1 MDIYNPSEV
10 KKTAVRRLRDAGSA
24 KKVALVYAGLTLG
37 LSALVVLLSLILD
50 LLIDQSGGL
59 DGMGR
64 RTVLISLQNILPI
77 IAIPVSLCLELGYQ
91 AAMLRVARGQCVTPQ
106 SLRLGFD
113 RLWVLLRCV
122 LLEAA
127 ILFGA
132 CLGGLY
138 LGSLLFMMSPFSD
151 RAVELLQP
159 LMENATVMNPQ
170 VVLDSGVYDQLMGA
184 MAPAFG
190 LCLILMAVMA
200 VPLAFR
206 YRMAQ
211 YVIIDKPG
219 IPAMMA
225 LRESRKMMKGNAG
238 RLLKLD
244 ISLWW
249 YYGLDVLARLL
260 CYGDTILAL
269 AGVSLPWSDTVSYY
283 GFFAVYLA
291 VQFAIYYFLRNRV
304 ETAYAI
310 AYDSIRPK
318 DAAASGGAVLG
329 SIFQQ

>member
-10 KKTAVRRLRDAGSA
+10 KKAALRRLRDAQA
-24 KKVALVYAGLTLG
+24 EKRVAAVYAGLTLG
-37 LSALVVLLSLILD
+37 LSALVVLLTLVLE

-59 DGMGR
+59 GGMGR
-64 RTVLISLQNILPI
+64 RTVLISLQNILPV
-77 IAIPVSLCLELGYQ
+77 IAIPVNLCLELGYQ
-91 AAMLRVARGQCVTPQ
+91 AAMLRVARGQYVSPQ
-106 SLRLGFD
+106 SIRLGFD
-113 RLWVLLRCV
+113 RFWVLLRCV
-122 LLEAA
+122 LLESA
-127 ILFGA
+127 ILFGT
-132 CLGGLY
+132 CLGAIY
-138 LGSLLFMMSPFSD
+138 LGSLIFMMSPFSD
-151 RAVELLQP
+151 RAMALLQP
-159 LMENATVMNPQ
+159 LLDSATVLSPQ
-170 VVLDSGVYDQLMGA
+170 VIPDSGVYDQLMVA
-184 MAPAFG
+184 MAPAFV
-190 LCLILMAVMA
+190 LCLVLAAVLT

-225 LRESRKMMKGNAG
+225 LRQSRYMMKGNTG
-238 RLLKLD
+238 KLLKLD

-249 YYGLDVLARLL
+249 YYVLDVLARLL
-260 CYGDTILAL
+260 CYGDVILAL
-269 AGVSLPWSDTVSYY
+269 VGVRLPWSDTVSYY
-283 GFFAVYLA
+283 GFFAAYLA

-318 DAAASGGAVLG
+318 EAQTGGAVLG

>member
-10 KKTAVRRLRDAGSA
+10 KKTAVRRLRDTPQE
-24 KKVALVYAGLTLG
+24 KKVAAVYAGLTLG
-37 LSALVVLLSLILD
+37 LSALVVVVSLVLD

-59 DGMGR
+59 GGMGR

-77 IAIPVSLCLELGYQ
+77 VAIPISLCLELGYQ
-91 AAMLRVARGQCVTPQ
+91 AAMLRTARGQYVSPQ

-113 RLWVLLRCV
+113 RFWVLLRCV

-127 ILFGA
+127 ML
-132 CLGGLY
+132 LGVCIGGIY
-138 LGSLLFMMSPFSD
+138 LGSLIFMMSPFSD
-151 RAVELLQP
+151 RAVALIQP
-159 LMENATVMNPQ
+159 LMENATVLNPQ

-190 LCLILMAVMA
+190 LCLILVAVLA

-211 YVIIDKPG
+211 YILIDKPG

-225 LRESRKMMKGNAG
+225 LRESRKMMKGNG
-238 RLLKLD
+238 GKLLKLD

-249 YYGLDVLARLL
+249 YYGAGLLARIL
-260 CYGDTILAL
+260 CYGDLIL
-269 AGVSLPWSDTVSYY
+269 GVLGVNLPWSGTVSYY

-291 VQFAIYYFLRNRV
+291 AQFCVYYFLRNRA

-318 DAAASGGAVLG
+318 ETQSGGAVLG

>member
-10 KKTAVRRLRDAGSA
+10 KKAGVRRLRDAESA
-24 KKVALVYAGLTLG
+24 KKVALVYAGLTIG
-37 LSALVVLLSLILD
+37 LSALVAVLGLILN

-59 DGMGR
+59 SGMGR
-64 RTVLISLQNILPI
+64 RTVLISLQTILPV
-77 IAIPVSLCLELGYQ
+77 IAIPLSLCLELGYQ
-91 AAMLRVARGQCVTPQ
+91 AAMLRVARGQYVTPQ
-106 SLRLGFD
+106 TIRLGFD
-113 RLWVLLRCV
+113 RFWVLLRCV

-127 ILFGA
+127 MLFGV
-132 CLGGLY
+132 CLGGIY

-151 RAVELLQP
+151 RAVEIVQP
-159 LMENATVMNPQ
+159 LMANATVLSPQ
-170 VVLDSGVYDQLMGA
+170 VVLDSGVYDQLMSA
-184 MAPAFG
+184 MAPAFA
-190 LCLILMAVMA
+190 LCLILVAVLA

-219 IPAMMA
+219 IPARMA
-225 LRESRKMMKGNAG
+225 LRESRKMMKGNAW
-238 RLLKLD
+238 RLFKLD

-249 YYGLDVLARLL
+249 YYVLDVLARLL
-260 CYGDTILAL
+260 CYGDVILAL
-269 AGVSLPWSDTVSYY
+269 VGVSLPWSDTVSYY
-283 GFFAVYLA
+283 GFFVLYLA
-291 VQFAIYYFLRNRV
+291 AQFAIYYFLRNRA

-318 DAAASGGAVLG
+318 EAPTGGAVLG

>member
-10 KKTAVRRLRDAGSA
+10 KKAAVRRLRDAEPA

-37 LSALVVLLSLILD
+37 LSALVVIVNLVLD
-50 LLIDQSGGL
+50 LLINRSGGL
-59 DGMGR
+59 GGMGR

-77 IAIPVSLCLELGYQ
+77 VAIPVSLCLELGYQ
-91 AAMLRVARGQCVTPQ
+91 AAMLRVARGQYVSPQ
-106 SLRLGFD
+106 SLRLGFE
-113 RLWVLLRCV
+113 RFWVLLRCV

-127 ILFGA
+127 MLFGV
-132 CLGGLY
+132 CLGGIY

-151 RAVELLQP
+151 RAVELLRP
-159 LMENATVMNPQ
+159 LMENATVLNPQ
-170 VVLDSGVYDQLMGA
+170 VVLDSGVYDQLMGT

-190 LCLILMAVMA
+190 LCLILAAVLA

-219 IPAMMA
+219 TPAMMA
-225 LRESRKMMKGNAG
+225 LRESRKMMKGNLWK
-238 RLLKLD
+238 LLKLD

-249 YYGLDVLARLL
+249 YYAADVLARLL
-260 CYGDTILAL
+260 CYGDVILAL
-269 AGVSLPWSDTVSYY
+269 AGVSLPWSGTVSYY

-304 ETAYAI
+304 GTAYAI

-318 DAAASGGAVLG
+318 EAQTGGAVLG

>member
-10 KKTAVRRLRDAGSA
+10 KKTAVRRLRDTPQE
-24 KKVALVYAGLTLG
+24 KKVAAVYAGLTLG
-37 LSALVVLLSLILD
+37 LSALVVVVSLVLD

-59 DGMGR
+59 GGMGR

-77 IAIPVSLCLELGYQ
+77 VAIPISLCLELGYQ
-91 AAMLRVARGQCVTPQ
+91 AAMLRTARGQYVSPQ

-113 RLWVLLRCV
+113 RFWVLLRCV

-127 ILFGA
+127 ML
-132 CLGGLY
+132 LGVCIGGIY
-138 LGSLLFMMSPFSD
+138 LGSLIFMMSPFSD
-151 RAVELLQP
+151 RAVALIQP
-159 LMENATVMNPQ
+159 LMENATVLNPQ

-190 LCLILMAVMA
+190 LCLILVAVLA

-211 YVIIDKPG
+211 YILIDKPG

-225 LRESRKMMKGNAG
+225 LRESRKMMKGNG
-238 RLLKLD
+238 GKLLKLD

-249 YYGLDVLARLL
+249 YYGAGLLARIL
-260 CYGDTILAL
+260 CYGDLILGAL
-269 AGVSLPWSDTVSYY
+269 GVSLPWSGTVSYY

-291 VQFAIYYFLRNRV
+291 AQFCVYYFLRNRA

-318 DAAASGGAVLG
+318 EAQTGGAVLG

>member
-10 KKTAVRRLRDAGSA
+10 KKAALRRLRDAQA
-24 KKVALVYAGLTLG
+24 EKRVAAVYAGLTLG
-37 LSALVVLLSLILD
+37 LSALVVLLTLVLE

-59 DGMGR
+59 GGMGR
-64 RTVLISLQNILPI
+64 RTVLISLQNILPV
-77 IAIPVSLCLELGYQ
+77 IAIPVNLCLELGYQ
-91 AAMLRVARGQCVTPQ
+91 AAMLRVARGQYVSPQ
-106 SLRLGFD
+106 SIRLGFD
-113 RLWVLLRCV
+113 RFWVLLRCV
-122 LLEAA
+122 LLESA
-127 ILFGA
+127 ILFGT
-132 CLGGLY
+132 CLGAIY
-138 LGSLLFMMSPFSD
+138 LGSLIFMMSPFSD
-151 RAVELLQP
+151 RAMALLQP
-159 LMENATVMNPQ
+159 LLENATVLSPQ
-170 VVLDSGVYDQLMGA
+170 VIPDSGVYDQLMGA
-184 MAPAFG
+184 MAPAFV
-190 LCLILMAVMA
+190 LCLVLAAVLT

-225 LRESRKMMKGNAG
+225 LRQSRYMMKGNTG
-238 RLLKLD
+238 KLLKLD

-249 YYGLDVLARLL
+249 YYVLDVLARLL
-260 CYGDTILAL
+260 CYGDVILAL
-269 AGVSLPWSDTVSYY
+269 VGVRLPWSDTVSYY
-283 GFFAVYLA
+283 GFFAAYLA

-318 DAAASGGAVLG
+318 EAQTGGAVLG

>member
-1 MDIYNPSEV
+1 MDLYSPSEV
-10 KKTAVRRLRDAGSA
+10 KKTAARRLRDVQAE
-24 KKVALVYAGLTLG
+24 KKVAAVYAGLTLG
-37 LSALVVLLSLILD
+37 LSALVVLLSLVLE
-50 LLIDQSGGL
+50 LLIDRSGGL
-59 DGMGR
+59 GGMGR

-91 AAMLRVARGQCVTPQ
+91 AAMLRVARGQYVTPQ

-113 RLWVLLRCV
+113 RFWVLLRCV

-127 ILFGA
+127 MLFGV
-132 CLGGLY
+132 CLGGIY

-151 RAVELLQP
+151 RVVELARP
-159 LMENATVMNPQ
+159 LMENATVLNPQ
-170 VVLDSGVYDQLMGA
+170 AVLDSGVYDQLMSA

-190 LCLILMAVMA
+190 LCLILVAVLA

-219 IPAMMA
+219 IPAVMA
-225 LRESRKMMKGNAG
+225 LRESRKMMKGNLWK
-238 RLLKLD
+238 LLKLD

-249 YYGLDVLARLL
+249 YYGLDVLARLI
-260 CYGDTILAL
+260 CYGDVVLAL
-269 AGVSLPWSDTVSYY
+269 AGVSLPWSGTVSYY

-318 DAAASGGAVLG
+318 DAAPSGGAVLG

>member
-10 KKTAVRRLRDAGSA
+10 KKAAVRRLRDVQQG
-24 KKVALVYAGLTLG
+24 KKVAAVYAGLTLG
-37 LSALVVLLSLILD
+37 LSALVVLLTLVLE

-59 DGMGR
+59 GGMGR
-64 RTVLISLQNILPI
+64 RTVLISLQNILPV
-77 IAIPVSLCLELGYQ
+77 IAIPVNLCLELGYQ
-91 AAMLRVARGQCVTPQ
+91 AAMLRAARGQYVSPQ
-106 SLRLGFD
+106 TLRLGFD
-113 RLWVLLRCV
+113 RFWVLLRCV
-122 LLEAA
+122 LLESA
-127 ILFGA
+127 ILFGT
-132 CLGGLY
+132 CLGAIY
-138 LGSLLFMMSPFSD
+138 LGSLIFMMSPFSD
-151 RAVELLQP
+151 RAMALLQP
-159 LMENATVMNPQ
+159 VLDSATVLNPQ
-170 VVLDSGVYDQLMGA
+170 MVLDSGVYDQLMGA
-184 MAPAFG
+184 MAPAFV
-190 LCLILMAVMA
+190 LCLVLAAVLA

-225 LRESRKMMKGNAG
+225 LRQSRYMMKGNTG
-238 RLLKLD
+238 KLLKLD

-249 YYGLDVLARLL
+249 YYGASLLARVL
-260 CYGDTILAL
+260 CYGDILL
-269 AGVSLPWSDTVSYY
+269 AMLGVRLPWSDTVSYY
-283 GFFAVYLA
+283 GFFAAYLA

-318 DAAASGGAVLG
+318 EAQTGGAVLG